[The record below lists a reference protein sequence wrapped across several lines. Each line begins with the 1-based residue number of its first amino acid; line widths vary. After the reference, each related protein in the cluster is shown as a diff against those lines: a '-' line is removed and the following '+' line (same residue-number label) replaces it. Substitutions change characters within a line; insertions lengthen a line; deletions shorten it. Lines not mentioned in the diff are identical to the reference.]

1 METPIILAT
10 HYGLRRGEILG
21 LRWQDID
28 FTENTLRICNT
39 RVRVE
44 TETEKAP
51 KNEASRRTFPLMP
64 SVKEHLL
71 RVKAEQDENA
81 RLLKNGYFKGDYV
94 CTWPDGRPLG
104 VDYLNTALTR
114 LLRQNGL
121 RHIRLHD
128 LRHSTASYLNKLGF
142 TPKEIQV
149 WLGHADISTTMNIY
163 THIDIGMKEGMA
175 QRIDALFSGEKSK
188 EKDT

>member
-1 METPIILAT
+1 MA
-10 HYGLRRGEILG
+10 G
-21 LRWQDID
+21 
-28 FTENTLRICNT
+28 
-39 RVRVE
+39 
-44 TETEKAP
+44 
-51 KNEASRRTFPLMP
+51 RT
-64 SVKEHLL
+64 
-71 RVKAEQDENA
+71 
-81 RLLKNGYFKGDYV
+81 
-94 CTWPDGRPLG
+94 PLG

-175 QRIDALFSGEKSK
+175 QRIDALFSGEKGK